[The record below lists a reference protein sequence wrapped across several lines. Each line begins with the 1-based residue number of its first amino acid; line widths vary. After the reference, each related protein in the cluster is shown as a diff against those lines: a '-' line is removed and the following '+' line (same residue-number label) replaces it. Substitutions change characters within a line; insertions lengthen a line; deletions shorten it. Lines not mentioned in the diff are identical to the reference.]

1 LARYSIYSIYF
12 KIKEPKLLLNNIQ
25 NHNIGPSR
33 QIPVVA
39 DVPGVGANLHD
50 HIAAYGLTWTTQS
63 AGLGYNP
70 FLYTLD
76 PRTYFNWK
84 MYQVCMSFIPE
95 VDVMI
100 FK

>member
-1 LARYSIYSIYF
+1 MVTFFKLAGNTVANLPF
-12 KIKEPKLLLNNIQ
+12 IKGKVKKTKLFCI
-25 NHNIGPSR
+25 SVF

-39 DVPGVGANLHD
+39 DVPGVGQNLHD

-84 MYQVCMSFIPE
+84 LYQVSFKFY
-95 VDVMI
+95 D
-100 FK
+100 